1 MNRIGLPLFALL
13 FLLCM
18 PLGAQQVLR
27 DSISYYLGQEMAS
40 FPQERMSIHTDRP
53 SYLAGERIWFRTH
66 LVDALQMKQANASRY
81 VYVELIDIST
91 QKSNNPRG
99 ITPFGL
105 IPNTCVM

>member
-1 MNRIGLPLFALL
+1 
-13 FLLCM
+13 
-18 PLGAQQVLR
+18 
-27 DSISYYLGQEMAS
+27 
-40 FPQERMSIHTDRP
+40 MSIHTDRP

-81 VYVELIDIST
+81 VYVELIDPAAQLVKRIKLRPDSLGYFHGHLDT
-91 QKSNNPRG
+91 EEQQPEG